1 MKKEERTAI
10 VNQIVSKWNRKKI
23 DLSTKDD
30 KEYFVPLPDNLN
42 EFYAYINL
50 VINNKENRYAQK
62 TSVREA
68 PLHYGPV
75 KVRYRINE
83 VNERFLVVNRLKDKK
98 FLEMLIDQFTL
109 LRTYWRAISSHE
121 EYSTSDIYS
130 DQRFLLT

>member
-1 MKKEERTAI
+1 MKKEEKTAI
-10 VNQIVSKWNRKKI
+10 VNNIAAKWNKKKL
-23 DLSTKDD
+23 DSARED

-42 EFYAYINL
+42 QFYAYINL
-50 VINNKENRYAQK
+50 VINNKENRYGQR

-75 KVRYRINE
+75 KAHYKINE
-83 VNERFLVVNRLKDKK
+83 VNERFLVVNKLKDKK

-121 EYSTSDIYS
+121 EYANSDRYS
-130 DQRFLLT
+130 IEGLC

>member
-1 MKKEERTAI
+1 MKKEERTAV
-10 VNQIVSKWNRKKI
+10 VNQIALKWNRKKI

-42 EFYAYINL
+42 QFYAYINL

-62 TSVREA
+62 TSVHEA

-75 KVRYRINE
+75 KAHYKINE
-83 VNERFLVVNRLKDKK
+83 VNERFIVVNKLKDKK

-109 LRTYWRAISSHE
+109 LRTHWDTIANFV
-121 EYSTSDIYS
+121 EYPGSDIYS
-130 DQRFLLT
+130 D